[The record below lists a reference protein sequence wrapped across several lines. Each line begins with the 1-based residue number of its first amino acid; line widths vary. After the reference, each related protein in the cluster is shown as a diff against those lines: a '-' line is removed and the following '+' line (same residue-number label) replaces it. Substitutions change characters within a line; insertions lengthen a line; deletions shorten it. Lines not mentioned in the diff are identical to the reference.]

1 MATLYVGPGG
11 NDTNNGLSWANRR
24 LTLNGIEDKPVVAGD
39 TVYVGPGAYRE
50 TLTVDVAGSSGS
62 PITYIG
68 DATGEHTDG
77 VGGVVRITGS
87 NNDQSAV
94 RANCINMP
102 NARSFRTFRG
112 FQFDGNSGH
121 HINLQPSSSNLIVED
136 CVFLPCTTGSS
147 ACVNLMGTGT
157 GHIIRRCFLM
167 NPGPGI
173 LATHTSTVN
182 DTGMLWENC
191 VAIIG
196 GVAYAFR
203 SERVGGITV
212 KNCTVLAGEAG
223 MRVNIALAAGQT
235 MQVYN
240 CVITGCNQALVATT
254 LGELVEDYNNVFGN
268 NNARSNVNAGANSVS
283 YPILFDVPF
292 LNIGHYFGSFLATPS
307 KWSQTAHKAGTN
319 ESSDDLY
326 GMTRPSTSSKKSWGA
341 VQGTQVVRETTIVD
355 GGSGASLKLPD
366 AGEQFFMRI
375 PITNSSTTI
384 SLKVYR
390 EANYAGT
397 NPQMIIRQSGQSD
410 RTTTDAGAS
419 GQFNT
424 LSDTFTPAALP
435 QYVDVFV
442 KSSNTAT
449 SGSFNTYWDTLSVS

>member
-1 MATLYVGPGG
+1 
-11 NDTNNGLSWANRR
+11 
-24 LTLNGIEDKPVVAGD
+24 
-39 TVYVGPGAYRE
+39 
-50 TLTVDVAGSSGS
+50 
-62 PITYIG
+62 
-68 DATGEHTDG
+68 
-77 VGGVVRITGS
+77 
-87 NNDQSAV
+87 
-94 RANCINMP
+94 
-102 NARSFRTFRG
+102 
-112 FQFDGNSGH
+112 
-121 HINLQPSSSNLIVED
+121 
-136 CVFLPCTTGSS
+136 
-147 ACVNLMGTGT
+147 
-157 GHIIRRCFLM
+157 
-167 NPGPGI
+167 
-173 LATHTSTVN
+173 
-182 DTGMLWENC
+182 
-191 VAIIG
+191 
-196 GVAYAFR
+196 
-203 SERVGGITV
+203 
-212 KNCTVLAGEAG
+212 
-223 MRVNIALAAGQT
+223 MRVSTALAAGQT

-240 CVITGCNQALVATT
+240 CIVSGCNQALVATT

-268 NNARSNVNAGANSVS
+268 NNARVNVNTGANSVS
-283 YPILFDVPF
+283 YPVLFDVPF

-307 KWSQTAHKAGTN
+307 RWSQTVHKAGTN

-326 GMTRPSTSSKKSWGA
+326 GMTRPTTSSKKSWGA

-375 PITNSSTTI
+375 PITNTSTTI

-442 KSSNTAT
+442 RSSNTAT
-449 SGSFNTYWDTLSVS
+449 SGNFNTYWDTLSVS